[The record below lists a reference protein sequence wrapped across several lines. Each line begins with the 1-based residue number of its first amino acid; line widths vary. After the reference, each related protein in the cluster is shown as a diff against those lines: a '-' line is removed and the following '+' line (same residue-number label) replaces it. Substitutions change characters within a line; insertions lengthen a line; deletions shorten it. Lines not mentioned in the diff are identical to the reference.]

1 MLWLFDINET
11 LLDLSPVE
19 AVLQEAAG
27 HPGRPLLHEWFD
39 TLIQT
44 ALTLTGAGRY
54 EDFGRLGALVAAN
67 VVDCAGGA
75 WGDEDLAALRS
86 AFGALPAH
94 SDVIPAFEALRARG
108 DRLVPFGNSPL
119 ATIETQLRGAGL
131 LDLVDDVVSV
141 EMAGM
146 LKPSPHAYATAL
158 ERQRVTVDE
167 AVMVAA
173 HGWDVLGAGCAGLRA
188 VFVTRDGRRPL
199 PVDPRPSAT
208 VTTLTELTELV
219 LPARA

>member
-11 LLDLSPVE
+11 LLDLAPIE
-19 AVLQEAAG
+19 GVLQKAAG
-27 HPGRPLLHEWFD
+27 RPTPPLLDGWFD

-54 EDFGRLGALVAAN
+54 EDFGRLGGLVAAD
-67 VVDCAGGA
+67 VVGHAGGT
-75 WGDEDLAALRS
+75 WGDADLAALRA

-94 SDVIPAFEALRARG
+94 PDVVPAFEALRARG
-108 DRLVPFGNSPL
+108 DRLVPFGNSAL

-146 LKPSPHAYATAL
+146 LKPSPLAYATAL
-158 ERQRVTVDE
+158 GRQGVAAAE

-173 HGWDVLGAGCAGLRA
+173 HGWDVLGAACAGLQT
-188 VFVTRDGRRPL
+188 VFVTRDGRRAL
-199 PVDPRPSAT
+199 PVDPRPTAT
-208 VTTLTELTELV
+208 VTSLNELAGLV
-219 LPARA
+219 LPSGA

>member
-11 LLDLSPVE
+11 LLDLAPVE
-19 AVLQEAAG
+19 AVLQDAAG
-27 HPGRPLLHEWFD
+27 RPGSALLDVWFD

-44 ALTLTGAGRY
+44 ALTLTAAGRY
-54 EDFGRLGALVAAN
+54 EDFGRLGALVAAD
-67 VVDCAGGA
+67 VVDRAGGT
-75 WGDEDLAALRS
+75 WGDEALAALRS
-86 AFGALPAH
+86 AFGSLPAH
-94 SDVIPAFEALRARG
+94 ADVVPAFDALRARG

-146 LKPSPHAYATAL
+146 LKPSPLAYATAL
-158 ERQRVTVDE
+158 QRQGATADE

-173 HGWDVLGAGCAGLRA
+173 HGWDVLGAACAGLRT
-188 VFVTRDGRRPL
+188 VFVTRDGRRAL

-208 VTTLTELTELV
+208 VTALTELAGLNELT
-219 LPARA
+219 RC